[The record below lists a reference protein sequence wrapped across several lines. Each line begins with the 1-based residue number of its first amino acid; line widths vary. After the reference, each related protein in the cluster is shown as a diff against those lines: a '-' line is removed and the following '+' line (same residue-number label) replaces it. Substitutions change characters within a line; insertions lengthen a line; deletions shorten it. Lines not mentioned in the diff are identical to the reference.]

1 MARVDFSLYLITDR
15 HQTGGRPLQEVL
27 SAALRAGV
35 RAVQLREKDLPTRS
49 LLALARELTTLA
61 RSYGA
66 RMLVNDRADVC
77 LAAGSDGTH
86 LPAAGLHP
94 AAARR
99 LLGPDRLIGVS
110 AHSADEAARAETD
123 GADFIVLGP
132 IFETPSKRAFGAPI
146 GLGELERARMR
157 CRVPLFGIGG
167 VTAPRVREVVQ
178 AGAHGVAVVGS
189 VMAADDVER
198 AARQL
203 LTALD
208 LYSIRCG
215 PCGLSG

>member
-1 MARVDFSLYLITDR
+1 MAGVDFSLYLVTDR
-15 HQTGGRPLQEVL
+15 HQARGRPLQDVV

-35 RAVQLREKDLPTRS
+35 RAVQLREKDLPTRP
-49 LLALARELTTLA
+49 LLALARELTDLA

-66 RMLVNDRADVC
+66 RVLVNDRADVC

-86 LPAAGLHP
+86 LPATGLRP

-99 LLGPDRLIGVS
+99 VLGPGRLIGVS
-110 AHSADEAARAETD
+110 AHSTDEAVRAEKD

-132 IFETPSKRAFGAPI
+132 IFETPAKRDFGPPI

-157 CRVPLFGIGG
+157 CSVPLFGIGG
-167 VTAPRVREVVQ
+167 VTTPRVRDVVK

-198 AARQL
+198 AAREL

-208 LYSIRCG
+208 L
-215 PCGLSG
+215 

>member
-1 MARVDFSLYLITDR
+1 MAGVDFSLYLVTDR
-15 HQTGGRPLQEVL
+15 HQARGRPLQDVV

-35 RAVQLREKDLPTRS
+35 RAVQLREKDLSTRP
-49 LLALARELTTLA
+49 LLALARELTDLA

-66 RMLVNDRADVC
+66 RVLVNDRADVC

-86 LPAAGLHP
+86 LPAAGLRP

-99 LLGPDRLIGVS
+99 VLGPGRLIGVS
-110 AHSADEAARAETD
+110 VHSADEAVRAEKD

-132 IFETPSKRAFGAPI
+132 IFETPAKRDFGPPI

-157 CRVPLFGIGG
+157 CSVPLFGIGG
-167 VTAPRVREVVQ
+167 VTTPRVRDVVK

-189 VMAADDVER
+189 VMAADDVDR
-198 AARQL
+198 AAREL

-208 LYSIRCG
+208 L
-215 PCGLSG
+215 

>member
-1 MARVDFSLYLITDR
+1 MAGVDFSLYLVTDR
-15 HQTGGRPLQEVL
+15 HQARGRSLQDVV

-35 RAVQLREKDLPTRS
+35 RAVQLREKDLPTRP
-49 LLALARELTTLA
+49 LLALARELTDLA

-66 RMLVNDRADVC
+66 RVLVNDRADIC
-77 LAAGSDGTH
+77 LTAGSDGTH
-86 LPAAGLHP
+86 LPAMGLRP

-99 LLGPDRLIGVS
+99 VLGPGRLIGVS
-110 AHSADEAARAETD
+110 AHSTDEAVRAEKD

-132 IFETPSKRAFGAPI
+132 IFETPAKRDFGPPI

-157 CRVPLFGIGG
+157 CSVPLFGIGG
-167 VTAPRVREVVQ
+167 VTTPRVRDVVK

-198 AARQL
+198 AAREL

-208 LYSIRCG
+208 L
-215 PCGLSG
+215 

>member
-1 MARVDFSLYLITDR
+1 MAGVDFSLYLITDR
-15 HQTGGRPLQEVL
+15 HQARGRSLQDVV

-35 RAVQLREKDLPTRS
+35 RAIQLREKDLPTRP
-49 LLALARELTTLA
+49 LLALARELTDLA

-66 RMLVNDRADVC
+66 RVLVNDRADVC
-77 LAAGSDGTH
+77 LAADSDGTH
-86 LPAAGLHP
+86 LPTAGLRP

-99 LLGPDRLIGVS
+99 VLGPGRLIGVS
-110 AHSADEAARAETD
+110 AHSTDEAVRAEKD

-132 IFETPSKRAFGAPI
+132 IFETPAKRDFGPPI

-157 CRVPLFGIGG
+157 CSVPLFGIGG
-167 VTAPRVREVVQ
+167 VTTPRVRDVVK

-198 AARQL
+198 AAREL

-208 LYSIRCG
+208 L
-215 PCGLSG
+215 